1 MRKTSLLLAALLA
14 VAGICV
20 MLWPIFT
27 GQKLQADADAAVQ
40 EFLADRGEPEQQYP
54 ELLADLQ
61 AYNQRIYAEKQS
73 GLVDLEACEEPAADL
88 IAYGI
93 KDEIIGVLEIPAMEL
108 TMPVYLGASD
118 DHLAAGAAVLGN
130 TSVPIGGANTN
141 CVIAGH
147 RGWRGADYFRRIDK
161 LAVGDT
167 VKLTNLW
174 ETLTYTVSDIQIIQ
188 PHEVEKI
195 KIQQGRDLL
204 TLLTC
209 HPYASGGKQRYVVY
223 CEKTAHH
230 EAISQSR

>member
-1 MRKTSLLLAALLA
+1 MRKTSLVLAALLA
-14 VAGICV
+14 IAGICV
-20 MLWPIFT
+20 MLWPVFT
-27 GQKLQADADAAVQ
+27 GHRLQADTDVAVQ
-40 EFLADRGEPEQQYP
+40 EFLNERNEPEQQYP
-54 ELLADLQ
+54 ELLAALQ
-61 AYNQRIYAEKQS
+61 KYNRQLYTEKQCN
-73 GLVDLEACEEPAADL
+73 LVDLEACEELAADL
-88 IAYGI
+88 TTYGI
-93 KDEIIGVLEIPAMEL
+93 DDEIIGVLEIPAMEL

-130 TSVPIGGANTN
+130 TSAPIGGANTN

-147 RGWRGADYFRRIDK
+147 RGWRGADYFRHIDK

-188 PHEVEKI
+188 PHEIEKI
-195 KIQQGRDLL
+195 KIQPNRDLL

-223 CEKTAHH
+223 CERTKN
-230 EAISQSR
+230 

>member
-1 MRKTSLLLAALLA
+1 MRKTSLLLTALLA

-93 KDEIIGVLEIPAMEL
+93 EDEIIGVLEIPAMEL

-118 DHLAAGAAVLGN
+118 AHLAAGAAVLGN
-130 TSVPIGGANTN
+130 TSAPIGGNNTN

-147 RGWRGADYFRRIDK
+147 RDWKGADYFRHIDK

-174 ETLTYTVSDIQIIQ
+174 ETLTYTVADIQIIQ
-188 PHEVEKI
+188 PHEAEKI
-195 KIQQGRDLL
+195 KIQPNRDLL

-223 CEKTAHH
+223 CERT
-230 EAISQSR
+230 EN

>member
-1 MRKTSLLLAALLA
+1 MRKTSLLRAALLA

-93 KDEIIGVLEIPAMEL
+93 EDEIIGVLEIPAMEL

-118 DHLAAGAAVLGN
+118 AHLAAGAAVLGN
-130 TSVPIGGANTN
+130 TSAPIGGNNTN

-147 RGWRGADYFRRIDK
+147 RGWKGADYFRHIDK

-174 ETLTYTVSDIQIIQ
+174 ETLTYTVADIQIIQ
-188 PHEVEKI
+188 PHEAEKI
-195 KIQQGRDLL
+195 KIQPNRDLL

-223 CEKTAHH
+223 CERT
-230 EAISQSR
+230 EN